1 MSLTP
6 LSSLLW
12 EKWKFSLYSDD
23 VLTKREA
30 FSLPHFLTNFLL
42 FSLVFSPG
50 SCPNGLATCSSY
62 SPRNVARYKRCVK
75 PWFPHLNPN
84 TAAILCSGWRKES
97 NHVEVKVAAWIMT
110 LPLCGEQSLDKE
122 RDIKGINSD
131 ARVLKASFGRREL
144 NTNEWKWMKRIIL
157 ENSSFPLFGS
167 FNGGNGKSIPLF
179 GSLSGRE

>member
-84 TAAILCSGWRKES
+84 TVAILCSGWRRE
-97 NHVEVKVAAWIMT
+97 NEHAKVRVVVLGVT
-110 LPLCGEQSLDKE
+110 LPLCGKQSLDKE
-122 RDIKGINSD
+122 RDIRGTNSD
-131 ARVLKASFGRREL
+131 ACVLNSGPAQAEL
-144 NTNEWKWMKRIIL
+144 IK
-157 ENSSFPLFGS
+157 
-167 FNGGNGKSIPLF
+167 GGIS
-179 GSLSGRE
+179 

>member
-42 FSLVFSPG
+42 FYLVFSPG